1 MLIECCWL
9 HWPLLGTDVCLR
21 KMSNEETRDGKVNEH
36 WTGIAVAHERTF
48 ADLPLRSLSP

>member
-1 MLIECCWL
+1 
-9 HWPLLGTDVCLR
+9 
-21 KMSNEETRDGKVNEH
+21 MSNEETRDGKVNEH